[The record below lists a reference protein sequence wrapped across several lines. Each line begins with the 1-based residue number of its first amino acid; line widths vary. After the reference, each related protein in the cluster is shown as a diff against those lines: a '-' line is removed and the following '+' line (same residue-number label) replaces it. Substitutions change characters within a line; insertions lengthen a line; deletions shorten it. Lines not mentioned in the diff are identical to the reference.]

1 MSANYYIFNFQV
13 LNRILNNSE
22 DIDIRWWDNIS
33 NISMNE
39 DLARLKAH
47 DLIGWNSGVRTTN
60 PKILRYLNFDKLRK
74 IIGLFLDAFLSPLFV
89 IE

>member
-1 MSANYYIFNFQV
+1 
-13 LNRILNNSE
+13 
-22 DIDIRWWDNIS
+22 
-33 NISMNE
+33 MNE
-39 DLARLKAH
+39 DLARLKTH